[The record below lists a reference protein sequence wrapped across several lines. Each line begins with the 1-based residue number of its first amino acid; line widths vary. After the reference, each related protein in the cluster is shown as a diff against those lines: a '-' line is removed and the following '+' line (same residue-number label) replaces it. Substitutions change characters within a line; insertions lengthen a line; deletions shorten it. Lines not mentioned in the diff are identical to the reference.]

1 MRKILFTLFA
11 ISFAIQLFGQDFL
24 ILRNAKQDTIWG
36 DVKYFGFG
44 KVNVTTSNGNEKYKL
59 NEVYEFEYNNYNF
72 ISIPF
77 ELGGYIVAVREIAGT
92 IDLYNYDVNIANID
106 YTNDASFE
114 ASLIDLLVHIV
125 DQSLDS
131 YYLRKGKEEAVKVY
145 NSSEKFAEYT
155 AQVFKDDPEI
165 YEEIINEKYNATYL
179 EQILEEY
186 NRKYDNEYFRI
197 EKETNQTEEKVTI
210 KLNPTKASENRLRNE
225 LKKLESFT
233 SLKLHPSLRS
243 ECDSCYNEI
252 GATTMSDSMNI
263 VLKSGLIL
271 KSNGDV
277 PQAPNFFLIKALRKP
292 GKDSVAVEA
301 RIQYLQF
308 LSKLEANK
316 DLAYSEIDHLNFYR
330 ELSTP
335 TGEKCISIVYMLRY
349 NELKKWDVYQ
359 VQIK

>member
-1 MRKILFTLFA
+1 MRKILLTLFA

-24 ILRNAKQDTIWG
+24 ILRNSKQDTIWG

-77 ELGGYIVAVREIAGT
+77 ELGYIVAVREIAGT
-92 IDLYNYDVNIANID
+92 IDLYNYDVNIAKIN

-114 ASLIDLLVHIV
+114 ASLIDLLVHLV

-145 NSSEKFAEYT
+145 NSPEKFAEYT
-155 AQVFKDDPEI
+155 AQVFKDNPEI
-165 YEEIINEKYNATYL
+165 YEEIINEKPDAIYL
-179 EQILEEY
+179 KHILEKY
-186 NRKYDNEYFRI
+186 NRKYENEYFRI
-197 EKETNQTEEKVTI
+197 EKESNQTEEKVPI
-210 KLNPTKASENRLRNE
+210 KLNPTKESENRLRNE
-225 LKKLESFT
+225 LKKLEFFT

-243 ECDSCYNEI
+243 ECDSCFNEI
-252 GATTMSDSMNI
+252 GATIMSDSMNI

-277 PQAPNFFLIKALRKP
+277 PQAPKSFLIKALRKP
-292 GKDSVAVEA
+292 GKDSIAVEA
-301 RIQYLQF
+301 RIQYLEF
-308 LSKLEANK
+308 LSKFEVNK

-335 TGEKCISIVYMLRY
+335 TSEKCISIVYILRF

-359 VQIK
+359 VQVK